1 VSDCKYLNIKNL
13 KFEGAG
19 RNAGNASN
27 GIAFSF
33 CSNIVL
39 DSVEVLGF
47 QHSGLTAKD
56 LGENYRI
63 SNVYAHDN
71 GFAGIF
77 IAGINKTSLSDI
89 YIGYCNADNNPGD
102 PTVTN
107 NHSGSGILAYNA
119 KKITIEYCKASNNGG
134 EMPWNQNGPGGI
146 WVVEVDSVVIQHCIS
161 HDNKTPVGAQDGVG
175 FDLDGGTTN
184 SIIQYCLSYNNHGA
198 GYGIFQYSGAS
209 DWKNNIIR
217 YCVSENDG
225 NVSGDGSVIVWNGSG
240 INNEFQGLEF
250 YNNVIYNANGP
261 AIDFLDHANSNLNFR
276 NNIFVSESGKI
287 YDGIEGENFQG
298 NCWYSLNNS
307 YYQDSV
313 NFMTWAQTNTREML
327 NGEIVGMFAN
337 PMLVNPGN
345 STLTDPTILPSV
357 DDYKIVESSPLVDA
371 GLDLESLFNINPGN
385 QDYFGNPLNSGQAFD
400 IGIYQNIDKQEI
412 GLLSGW
418 NIMSFGVM
426 PNDSNLKNILQPL
439 IDNETLKKVMDEE
452 GNTIED
458 WGVYGGWK
466 NAIGNIKSTEG
477 YKINVNLPATL
488 TTAGVRIQIPINI
501 TLIAGWNIISWPL
514 ASEQSGMAVFQ
525 SLIDSGKLKKVMDET
540 GNTIE
545 DWGVFGGWKNNI
557 GNFMPGEGYKVN
569 VTGDCI
575 LNICES
581 NTKSQRII
589 PEKTAT
595 SHFIPAFKG
604 NGINHMNI
612 NLVNLKESGI
622 IDGDEI
628 GIFDGNICVGSAKF
642 STQDSEFGIQKSL
655 LSIPVSASDN
665 SDGKNGYSDGNT
677 ITFKLFRKGNE
688 YPLNLE
694 PINNVKTVFEKGGSL
709 FAEVNLTTR
718 AEIFSEDEQAEIKCY
733 PNPFSDAV
741 TIELYL
747 KTDTKVEIE
756 VMNNMGQ
763 RVKLIVLKQQIP
775 GGKHLFTWDGRN
787 DGNQRVS
794 NGVYHLKINLGETI
808 IKKKIVYLN

>member
-1 VSDCKYLNIKNL
+1 
-13 KFEGAG
+13 
-19 RNAGNASN
+19 
-27 GIAFSF
+27 
-33 CSNIVL
+33 
-39 DSVEVLGF
+39 
-47 QHSGLTAKD
+47 
-56 LGENYRI
+56 
-63 SNVYAHDN
+63 
-71 GFAGIF
+71 
-77 IAGINKTSLSDI
+77 
-89 YIGYCNADNNPGD
+89 
-102 PTVTN
+102 
-107 NHSGSGILAYNA
+107 
-119 KKITIEYCKASNNGG
+119 
-134 EMPWNQNGPGGI
+134 
-146 WVVEVDSVVIQHCIS
+146 
-161 HDNKTPVGAQDGVG
+161 
-175 FDLDGGTTN
+175 
-184 SIIQYCLSYNNHGA
+184 
-198 GYGIFQYSGAS
+198 
-209 DWKNNIIR
+209 
-217 YCVSENDG
+217 
-225 NVSGDGSVIVWNGSG
+225 
-240 INNEFQGLEF
+240 
-250 YNNVIYNANGP
+250 
-261 AIDFLDHANSNLNFR
+261 
-276 NNIFVSESGKI
+276 
-287 YDGIEGENFQG
+287 
-298 NCWYSLNNS
+298 
-307 YYQDSV
+307 
-313 NFMTWAQTNTREML
+313 
-327 NGEIVGMFAN
+327 
-337 PMLVNPGN
+337 
-345 STLTDPTILPSV
+345 
-357 DDYKIVESSPLVDA
+357 
-371 GLDLESLFNINPGN
+371 
-385 QDYFGNPLNSGQAFD
+385 
-400 IGIYQNIDKQEI
+400 
-412 GLLSGW
+412 
-418 NIMSFGVM
+418 
-426 PNDSNLKNILQPL
+426 
-439 IDNETLKKVMDEE
+439 
-452 GNTIED
+452 
-458 WGVYGGWK
+458 
-466 NAIGNIKSTEG
+466 
-477 YKINVNLPATL
+477 
-488 TTAGVRIQIPINI
+488 VRIQIPINI